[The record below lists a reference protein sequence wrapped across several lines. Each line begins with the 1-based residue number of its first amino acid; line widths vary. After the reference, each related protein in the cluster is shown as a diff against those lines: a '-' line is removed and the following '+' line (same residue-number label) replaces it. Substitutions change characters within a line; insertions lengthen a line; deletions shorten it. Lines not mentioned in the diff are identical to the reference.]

1 MNTELS
7 ILIPAFNEEEN
18 INKLL
23 TDISENFTPL
33 CNFEVILV
41 DDGSDNILSKFI
53 EINDYDFKLKI
64 IRSNFNKGQSASI
77 KIALE
82 NVEDSS
88 NLIGL
93 IDGDGQ
99 NPPIE
104 LARLYKK
111 FLEVEC
117 DAVVSYRNNRKDS
130 LSKKVVSKLANF
142 FLKFLTK
149 SHHKDLGSS
158 LKIIKKHCLDEINF
172 DNGDM
177 HRFISPILAIRNY
190 HILEV
195 SVDHK
200 EREFGKSNYGLGR
213 LVPVLVDGFIF
224 YFSNGFT
231 KPKKY
236 TLGKISIYSFS
247 ISALINTIVLYQ
259 KIIDDVFVHR
269 NPLFMI
275 SLIMLLIS
283 FQTCVSAIN
292 D

>member
-64 IRSNFNKGQSASI
+64 ISNFNKGQSASI

-104 LARLYKK
+104 LQDCIKNFWKLNVMPSYLIEIIGRTVCQKK
-111 FLEVEC
+111 
-117 DAVVSYRNNRKDS
+117 
-130 LSKKVVSKLANF
+130 
-142 FLKFLTK
+142 
-149 SHHKDLGSS
+149 
-158 LKIIKKHCLDEINF
+158 
-172 DNGDM
+172 
-177 HRFISPILAIRNY
+177 
-190 HILEV
+190 
-195 SVDHK
+195 
-200 EREFGKSNYGLGR
+200 
-213 LVPVLVDGFIF
+213 
-224 YFSNGFT
+224 
-231 KPKKY
+231 
-236 TLGKISIYSFS
+236 
-247 ISALINTIVLYQ
+247 
-259 KIIDDVFVHR
+259 
-269 NPLFMI
+269 
-275 SLIMLLIS
+275 
-283 FQTCVSAIN
+283 
-292 D
+292 